1 MTRANL
7 LSQTREILGEST
19 ASTSWWD
26 DNVLYQYIQD
36 ACNLISLA
44 VPIEKFDTLITA
56 SGTFMYGLNSDFI
69 AAKTIFRKAGTQIT
83 AMQQI
88 KPEEYYLINIKS
100 GDTLKIYFMIF
111 GNDSLAMTTPK
122 ALIRPTPEQID
133 TYLVAYHAKP
143 KFLTATDTVINIG
156 QPFRTLIPQRAAV
169 MAWQTVGD
177 PRAQTTME
185 FLSLFL
191 SLLPQKKTEVI
202 LPK

>member
-1 MTRANL
+1 LTRANL

-69 AAKTIFRKAGTQIT
+69 GAKTIFRKAGTQIT

-88 KPEEYYLINIKS
+88 KPEEYYAINIKS

-111 GNDSLAMTTPK
+111 GNDSLTPK
-122 ALIRPTPEQID
+122 TIPKRRLEAVGGRVFSNNEIAFWRIKLGTAKSHFLLYLTTSILGYDIVKMVLPFSSILSFKPPSIRN
-133 TYLVAYHAKP
+133 VSA
-143 KFLTATDTVINIG
+143 
-156 QPFRTLIPQRAAV
+156 
-169 MAWQTVGD
+169 
-177 PRAQTTME
+177 
-185 FLSLFL
+185 
-191 SLLPQKKTEVI
+191 
-202 LPK
+202 